1 MANFRK
7 DTTHLLSNLI
17 KELGVLT
24 SDRSQRVF
32 DASESAKQRTHDSS
46 ILKNELAN
54 ILALQNLKE
63 TGLTTRGDANNK
75 TQRYGFQ
82 SKYNSDLAGYAKDM
96 EIAETQTDSNR
107 DIAKIGLQ
115 SDMAR
120 YSTEL
125 EVNENSNAS
134 SEKISAGNNTSAES
148 INTANNELKELV
160 AKLIEGTQ
168 RYKTDA
174 GTADNI
180 RNNETALKG
189 HTTSQI
195 IASLGADA
203 SNYASNNKLRGVQVA
218 GQYAQDSADAE
229 TARIQKEVIKGR
241 QEKAAAFVPEFA
253 IGNEMTEKGL
263 YEQGG
268 FYLNV
273 TDVNNAW
280 EQDHKLIKHDIE
292 AMKSLDI
299 PLDDPR
305 WGVIREGLSKYLK
318 SMNREGYLDG
328 GGWFGDKGAKEQG
341 YLKQVQEIM
350 SFLNK

>member
-107 DIAKIGLQ
+107 DIAKIGYQ
-115 SDMAR
+115 SDIAG
-120 YSTEL
+120 YTTQL
-125 EVNENSNAS
+125 GINENNTAS
-134 SEKISAGNNTSAES
+134 SEKISAGNNASAE
-148 INTANNELKELV
+148 NMNLEDNKMKELV
-160 AKLIEGTQ
+160 ARLIEGTQ

-174 GTADNI
+174 MTDDNI
-180 RNNETALKG
+180 RNNKTALKG
-189 HTTSQI
+189 LTSGET
-195 IASLGADA
+195 IASINADA
-203 SNYASNNKLRGVQVA
+203 SNYDSDNRFRGVQVA

-253 IGNEMTEKGL
+253 IGNETTEKGL

-292 AMKSLDI
+292 SMKSLGI

-328 GGWFGDKGAKEQG
+328 GGWYGDKGSKEQG